1 MSEIRMAKLPTSAWG
16 GWRCSRFVFSGC
28 MSSLRGCSGSWL
40 EALPTPRESYFTR
53 RNECHTTIWSGIYLL
68 SRERLAIFA
77 LFCGMLDRSRK
88 QLPLGTR
95 KMSNPVDKLI
105 EEWLAENEGEE
116 LPGTGQPLNLDE
128 YFSWP
133 EDQRIGLS
141 LLKNSGCVPLEV
153 EQLREIKRLN
163 DEIERSKDEQVRAR
177 LKRKLQEERVQL
189 NLRIEQSRR
198 RRNR

>member
-1 MSEIRMAKLPTSAWG
+1 MSYSVE
-16 GWRCSRFVFSGC
+16 
-28 MSSLRGCSGSWL
+28 
-40 EALPTPRESYFTR
+40 
-53 RNECHTTIWSGIYLL
+53 
-68 SRERLAIFA
+68 
-77 LFCGMLDRSRK
+77 
-88 QLPLGTR
+88 
-95 KMSNPVDKLI
+95 KLI
-105 EEWLAENEGEE
+105 EEWLAEKEFEE
-116 LPGTGQPLNLDE
+116 LPGTGKPLDLDE

-163 DEIERSKDEQVRAR
+163 DEIERSKDEQVRAA

-198 RRNR
+198 RSR